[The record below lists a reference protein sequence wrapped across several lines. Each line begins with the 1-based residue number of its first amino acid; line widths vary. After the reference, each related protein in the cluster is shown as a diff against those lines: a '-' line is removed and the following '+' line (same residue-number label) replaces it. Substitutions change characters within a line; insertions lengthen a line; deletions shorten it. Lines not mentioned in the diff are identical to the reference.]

1 MSSIVKTKV
10 HELNRAKHFY
20 RDYFAIL
27 AFTRI
32 LTGYCYLQ
40 VSAEPKLDHRNDSP
54 LTSSLSTC
62 DVQSIKD
69 LVSQVVSLTS
79 DTVSSVVASASAAA
93 YDLAYCLWLPD
104 LYMCLLSDMEYDV
117 LDNIQ
122 QIRVAL
128 VDYVQTLQPLL
139 KQISDD
145 VIACASV

>member
-1 MSSIVKTKV
+1 MSRKNKCLSSIVKTKDY
-10 HELNRAKHFY
+10 ERNRAKHLY

-40 VSAEPKLDHRNDSP
+40 VSAEPKLDHRNVSP

-79 DTVSSVVASASAAA
+79 DTVSSVVA
-93 YDLAYCLWLPD
+93 LAYCMWLPD